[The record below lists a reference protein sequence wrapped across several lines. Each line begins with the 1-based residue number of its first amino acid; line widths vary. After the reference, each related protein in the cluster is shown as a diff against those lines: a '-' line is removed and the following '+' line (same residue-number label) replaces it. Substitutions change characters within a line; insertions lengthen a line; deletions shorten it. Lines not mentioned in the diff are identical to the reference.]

1 MVISVIGLG
10 YVGLPLAEAFA
21 AHFDVVGFDI
31 NEEKTLNL
39 QPRDRLRLTS
49 DEAELAV
56 ANFHIVAV
64 PTPVDNENRPDIQ
77 ALISAAEIVGRHLKK
92 GDIVVFESSVYPG
105 CTEDECV
112 PALEKTSGLKSGVDF
127 GVGYSP
133 ERINPGDNRHALSDV
148 VKIVAAADAKTL
160 EIVAQTYGKVVAAGL
175 HRAPNIRVAPTAK
188 LLEHTQR
195 DVNIALINEMSL
207 ICRALEIDTQ
217 SVIDAAATKW
227 NFAPYKPGL
236 VGGHC
241 IGVDPFYLSHV
252 AERHGYS
259 TKIVSAARKLNDAMG
274 QNVAASVVKRQNN
287 KGLDIRTTRI
297 LVMGL
302 PYKEDVADI
311 RNSRSVDIVRELES
325 YGVDVALT
333 DPLADKFAAKKM
345 YNIDLAQ
352 PDGQYDAVVV
362 AVAHSA
368 YKTLNFN
375 DLAKLLKPE
384 AVIFDVK
391 GIWREKIT
399 NFEYLTL

>member
-1 MVISVIGLG
+1 
-10 YVGLPLAEAFA
+10 
-21 AHFDVVGFDI
+21 
-31 NEEKTLNL
+31 
-39 QPRDRLRLTS
+39 
-49 DEAELAV
+49 
-56 ANFHIVAV
+56 
-64 PTPVDNENRPDIQ
+64 
-77 ALISAAEIVGRHLKK
+77 
-92 GDIVVFESSVYPG
+92 
-105 CTEDECV
+105 
-112 PALEKTSGLKSGVDF
+112 
-127 GVGYSP
+127 
-133 ERINPGDNRHALSDV
+133 
-148 VKIVAAADAKTL
+148 
-160 EIVAQTYGKVVAAGL
+160 
-175 HRAPNIRVAPTAK
+175 
-188 LLEHTQR
+188 
-195 DVNIALINEMSL
+195 
-207 ICRALEIDTQ
+207 
-217 SVIDAAATKW
+217 
-227 NFAPYKPGL
+227 
-236 VGGHC
+236 
-241 IGVDPFYLSHV
+241 
-252 AERHGYS
+252 
-259 TKIVSAARKLNDAMG
+259 MG
-274 QNVAASVVKRQNN
+274 QNVAASVVKRLIN

-302 PYKEDVADI
+302 TYKEDVADI